1 MDVMK
6 VMTASSIAPGMRTG
20 TGMEGRMSAQRVTK
34 GWLSGWGRWI
44 PLVAVVLAL
53 AACVHEPPFPPEGP
67 IVDDGGNGGGGGE
80 EPEPIVCDP
89 NTIFFEQQVLPLLIS
104 NCAVPGCHNQ
114 PTDDND
120 DIEITSYAT
129 LMASD
134 IIRLND
140 PLDSDL
146 WEAIN
151 ETDPADVMPQPPQ
164 NPLTAEQK
172 EIIRQWLLQG
182 AQNNSC
188 VPTTC
193 DTLNVTYSGTIAPLV
208 AQRCGGCHGGG
219 SPQGGLDFGTWD
231 DLHLVADDGRLA
243 AAIQHLD
250 GAVAMPP
257 SGNMLPDCRIQQ
269 FLIWIADGAPNN

>member
-1 MDVMK
+1 
-6 VMTASSIAPGMRTG
+6 
-20 TGMEGRMSAQRVTK
+20 MEGRMSAQRVTK

-89 NTIFFEQQVLPLLIS
+89 NTVYFEQQVLPLLIS

-120 DIEITSYAT
+120 DIEITSYSS

-151 ETDPADVMPQPPQ
+151 EADPADVMPQPPQ

-219 SPQGGLDFGTWD
+219 SPQGGLNFGTWA
-231 DLHLVADDGRLA
+231 DLNLVANDGRLA

-257 SGNMLPDCRIQQ
+257 SGSMLPDCRIQQ
-269 FLIWIADGAPNN
+269 FLAWIDDGAPNN